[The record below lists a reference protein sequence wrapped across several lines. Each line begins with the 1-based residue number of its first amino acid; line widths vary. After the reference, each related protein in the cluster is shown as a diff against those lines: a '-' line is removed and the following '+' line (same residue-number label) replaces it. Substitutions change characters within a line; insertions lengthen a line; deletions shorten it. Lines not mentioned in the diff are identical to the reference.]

1 MQVLRIS
8 LLSAIILIVSIL
20 AVAQDPGYT
29 QSSPPNQTIAAPS
42 SDQSEGT
49 TATSAA
55 LEIVSPK
62 ANENVVN
69 SAITVRYDLLDS
81 GVTASASPIYR
92 LRLDGRDPV
101 ETTSNSYNFAGLKPG
116 NHVLA
121 VELVDANH
129 TPILGSG
136 TAVHFTSSNQPPA
149 ATGQQSP
156 ATPPQSQ
163 QSPPQQQSPQ
173 VESQPPSIHK
183 ANLPLPAGNGSG
195 ELPSAGGE
203 LPLLSMVGFGV
214 LVGGLI
220 SAMRTR
226 RQ

>member
-1 MQVLRIS
+1 
-8 LLSAIILIVSIL
+8 
-20 AVAQDPGYT
+20 
-29 QSSPPNQTIAAPS
+29 
-42 SDQSEGT
+42 
-49 TATSAA
+49 

-62 ANENVVN
+62 ANENIVN

-92 LRLDGRDPV
+92 LRLDGREPV
-101 ETTSNSYNFAGLKPG
+101 ETTSNSYSFGGLKPG
-116 NHVLA
+116 NHVFA

-136 TAVHFTSSNQPPA
+136 TQVHFTSSNQPPA
-149 ATGQQSP
+149 AVGQQ
-156 ATPPQSQ
+156 PQAA
-163 QSPPQQQSPQ
+163 PQQEQQAQPPRQSPQ
-173 VESQPPSIHK
+173 AELQPPSVHK
-183 ANLPLPAGNGSG
+183 AKLPLPPERGSD
-195 ELPSAGGE
+195 ELPSAAGE

-226 RQ
+226 R